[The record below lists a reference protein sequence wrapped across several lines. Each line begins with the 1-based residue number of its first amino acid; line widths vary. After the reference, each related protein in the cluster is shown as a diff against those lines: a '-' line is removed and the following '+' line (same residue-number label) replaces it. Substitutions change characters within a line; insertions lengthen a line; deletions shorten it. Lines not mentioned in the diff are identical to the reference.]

1 MEQTIIEALQSVME
15 QNHEITNESIHNIS
29 KSLGVP
35 ESEVYGVATFYTQ
48 FKLKKK
54 AKYNIELCMGTA
66 CFILGGESI
75 LEILKKRLNL
85 INSSSQDGLFHL
97 SIVRCLGCCS
107 EAPVMSINGTLYGKL
122 DKNKIEKIISNLE
135 SDHDWKAK
143 KN

>member
-15 QNHEITNESIHNIS
+15 QNHEITNESIYNIS

-48 FKLKKK
+48 FKMKKK

-135 SDHDWKAK
+135 SDHD
-143 KN
+143 